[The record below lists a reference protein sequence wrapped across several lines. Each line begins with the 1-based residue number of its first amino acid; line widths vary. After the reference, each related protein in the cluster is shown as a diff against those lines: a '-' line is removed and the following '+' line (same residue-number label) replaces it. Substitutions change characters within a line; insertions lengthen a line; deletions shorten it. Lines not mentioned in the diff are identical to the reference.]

1 VKTVSVQKVLSL
13 DPLGDEPSDPLRD
26 RVVDAAR
33 ELFFRSGFSRITMAD
48 LASRLGIGK
57 ATLYTV
63 FDGKD
68 AIVLAVIR
76 RTVGE
81 AVGRI
86 ETSMAEGKS
95 SFVERVTALLRSVGG
110 LFASIS
116 PVFIDDLRR
125 GAPRI
130 WAAIDAFRHEKLQ
143 ANFTRLLRGGIEAG
157 AFRADLDID
166 LVLDMFIGLIER
178 YINPEA
184 ILRHGRSASDLF
196 EAIIRVFFQGL
207 LTERGRSELSGRLD
221 LRIPPAK
228 DYRP

>member
-1 VKTVSVQKVLSL
+1 
-13 DPLGDEPSDPLRD
+13 
-26 RVVDAAR
+26 VDAAR
-33 ELFFRSGFSRITMAD
+33 ELFFRSGFSRVTMED
-48 LASRLGIGK
+48 LASRLGLGK
-57 ATLYTV
+57 ATLYTA
-63 FDGKD
+63 FESKD

-81 AVGRI
+81 AAGRI
-86 ETSMAEGKS
+86 EASMADETA
-95 SFVERVTALLRSVGG
+95 SFVERVAALLRTLGG

-130 WAAIDAFRHEKLQ
+130 WAAIDAFRHEKLR
-143 ANFTRLLRGGIEAG
+143 ANFTLLLRGGIEAG

-166 LVLDMFIGLIER
+166 LLLDMFIGLIER